1 MKLCNSL
8 FRSILGPLT
17 LSSPRIR
24 PYLFLLIQFTGKIPT
39 WLGWRWRDRIGYESK
54 PVQSKL
60 LIVLRL
66 CFRRIETS
74 RNTIN
79 YIPGCLQPRAIIP
92 QAQWCLISTACKLRC
107 SRAACRLGYGQ
118 SHNHFLDLSRFF
130 RQNVLGLL
138 NGVLQSAF
146 AREILISD
154 RGRLKLIVQIWIS

>member
-24 PYLFLLIQFTGKIPT
+24 PYLFLL
-39 WLGWRWRDRIGYESK
+39 GWVGDGG
-54 PVQSKL
+54 
-60 LIVLRL
+60 IVLVMNQNLYNQNFWSYYDCVSVGLRRL
-66 CFRRIETS
+66 AIL
-74 RNTIN
+74 
-79 YIPGCLQPRAIIP
+79 YIPGCWQPRAIIP

-107 SRAACRLGYGQ
+107 SRAACRLGYEQ

-154 RGRLKLIVQIWIS
+154 GGRLKLIVQIWIS